1 MPVLLVPY
9 VLVLLL
15 LLVARQTALHVRQR
29 HIDLGVLQLV
39 MLVQTPFRTVRLTAG
54 LHAALVVSLDLV
66 RVPPHSL
73 ALLVLAIALA
83 DELVVLSRMGLTSYF
98 RRRVISWFFS
108 SMSSF
113 IWVVR
118 AMLARRSRQYS

>member
-1 MPVLLVPY
+1 MTVLLVPHVL

-15 LLVARQTALHVRQR
+15 VTRQVALHVRQSD
-29 HIDLGVLQLV
+29 IDFGVLQLV
-39 MLVQTPFRTVRLTAG
+39 VLVQAPFRAVRLTAG
-54 LHAALVVSLDLV
+54 LHAALVVSLDLI

-73 ALLVLAIALA
+73 ALLVLALALA